1 MELEELLEHSP
12 IFGQLDEGGRKSLAD
27 VAISRRYQQDEWI
40 LHYGD
45 VWPYLFVVGEGAV
58 TALKES
64 RQGRSLIVVTLGPG
78 QVFWGVAFFL
88 DDAPMPV
95 ALVADEDSC
104 LYLWS
109 QERLLPTLLGN
120 GALAWELSRLMV
132 KRMLYASDIVE
143 ELAFQPVTGRL
154 ARLLLEH
161 FGGAVGESV
170 TRDLTLDEM
179 AARIGSTR
187 EMVCRQLYRFADQGA
202 IRINRTEFMI
212 TDQSLLEDLAEKVKG

>member
-1 MELEELLEHSP
+1 MELQELLARSS
-12 IFGQLDEGGRKSLAD
+12 IFSQLDEVRKDRLVDA
-27 VAISRRYQQDEWI
+27 AISRRYHQGEWI

-45 VWPYLFVVGEGAV
+45 VWPYLFVVGEGEV

-64 RQGRSLIVVTLGPG
+64 SEGRSLVVMTLGPG
-78 QVFWGVAFFL
+78 QVFWGMAFFL
-88 DDAPMPV
+88 EAAPMPV
-95 ALVADEDSC
+95 ALVADEDTL

-109 QERLLPTLLGN
+109 QERLLPTLLEN
-120 GALAWELSRLMV
+120 GSLSWELSRLMV
-132 KRMLYASDIVE
+132 KRMLRASDIVE

-154 ARLLLEH
+154 ARLLLGH
-161 FGGAVGESV
+161 FGDAVGESV
-170 TRDLTLDEM
+170 ARDLTLDEM

-212 TDQSLLEDLAEKVKG
+212 TNRDLLEQHAERVKG

>member
-1 MELEELLEHSP
+1 MELQELLAQNP
-12 IFGQLDEGGRKSLAD
+12 IFGQLDERGRNNLAD
-27 VAISRRYQQDEWI
+27 AAISRRYQQGEWI

-64 RQGRSLIVVTLGPG
+64 SEGRSLVVMTLSPG

-88 DDAPMPV
+88 EGAPMPV
-95 ALVADEDSC
+95 ALVAEEDTR
-104 LYLWS
+104 LHLWS
-109 QERLLPTLLGN
+109 QERLLPMLREN
-120 GALAWELSRLMV
+120 GSLSWELSRLLV
-132 KRMLYASDIVE
+132 KRMLRASDIVE

-154 ARLLLEH
+154 ARLLLGH
-161 FGGAVGESV
+161 FESAVGESV
-170 TRDLTLDEM
+170 ARDLTLDEM

-212 TDQSLLEDLAEKVKG
+212 TDRELLEQHAERVKG